1 LDKASLTRHLKYVGQ
16 LTLSIVLV
24 VVAYRMVPATEVS
37 RALSQARPGP
47 LVLAFLLMPFAVGM
61 RAWRWHYI
69 LKRHGLSIPPRVVVR
84 ITFIG
89 HAYNLLLPG
98 SLGDIVRS
106 YYGWR
111 DWGNKEVMLT
121 SSVSDKVVALQTLCL
136 LGVPAALA
144 VRQYELAALSGA
156 LLLVLSVFL
165 ARPEALPWSTLARLF
180 ERVTRRQLDVPL
192 MLHGFRMDTRTFL
205 GTVALSLVGWL
216 VTNMMYYLTWLAFS
230 DHVSVLMAFAVAPIL
245 NVARMLPITISGIG
259 SVELLSASLLGS
271 AVGRSEAVMGA
282 VAVNLALVVAPGLIG
297 AYWLMPGLRVLH
309 PGRNSQ

>member
-1 LDKASLTRHLKYVGQ
+1 
-16 LTLSIVLV
+16 
-24 VVAYRMVPATEVS
+24 
-37 RALSQARPGP
+37 
-47 LVLAFLLMPFAVGM
+47 
-61 RAWRWHYI
+61 
-69 LKRHGLSIPPRVVVR
+69 
-84 ITFIG
+84 
-89 HAYNLLLPG
+89 
-98 SLGDIVRS
+98 
-106 YYGWR
+106 
-111 DWGNKEVMLT
+111 
-121 SSVSDKVVALQTLCL
+121 
-136 LGVPAALA
+136 
-144 VRQYELAALSGA
+144 
-156 LLLVLSVFL
+156 
-165 ARPEALPWSTLARLF
+165 
-180 ERVTRRQLDVPL
+180 